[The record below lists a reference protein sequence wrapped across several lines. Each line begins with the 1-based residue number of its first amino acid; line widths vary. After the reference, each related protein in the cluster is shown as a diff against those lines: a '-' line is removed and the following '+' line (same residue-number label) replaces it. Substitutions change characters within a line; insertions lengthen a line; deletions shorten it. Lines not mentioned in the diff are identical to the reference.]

1 VLHED
6 GEGKWAGGGFVEVSG
21 KVREGASVV
30 EGGSFLTSGIEFLV
44 LMK

>member
-1 VLHED
+1 VIELLQM
-6 GEGKWAGGGFVEVSG
+6 AEVG
-21 KVREGASVV
+21 VRWGRGREAIEREISVV